1 MARASKADPL
11 DALGMALRPSRP
23 APKPFPVSTSKS
35 DVQAQRFTVNRE
47 SARELQSQVR
57 DVLVAAKVDWD
68 ESKVTA
74 VAREL
79 AEVTRAAHTI
89 QGRMLDAGKALLK
102 IQQTIGPGGYK
113 ALAEAKLIP
122 FGEATASKL
131 RRVAEAVNAGRL
143 TIGTMPRAIE
153 AASIVARLER
163 PTIERLLRDGVLR
176 PEATVR
182 EIREATRPTPDPE
195 TSDGARERLERRLL
209 AIADEIAVLQAEA
222 EEIKRLLAHTRHG
235 KS

>member
-47 SARELQSQVR
+47 FARELQSQVR

-102 IQQTIGPGGYK
+102 
-113 ALAEAKLIP
+113 
-122 FGEATASKL
+122 SS
-131 RRVAEAVNAGRL
+131 RL
-143 TIGTMPRAIE
+143 SDPA
-153 AASIVARLER
+153 
-163 PTIERLLRDGVLR
+163 
-176 PEATVR
+176 
-182 EIREATRPTPDPE
+182 ATR
-195 TSDGARERLERRLL
+195 R
-209 AIADEIAVLQAEA
+209 
-222 EEIKRLLAHTRHG
+222 
-235 KS
+235 

>member
-1 MARASKADPL
+1 M
-11 DALGMALRPSRP
+11 
-23 APKPFPVSTSKS
+23 
-35 DVQAQRFTVNRE
+35 
-47 SARELQSQVR
+47 
-57 DVLVAAKVDWD
+57 
-68 ESKVTA
+68 
-74 VAREL
+74 
-79 AEVTRAAHTI
+79 
-89 QGRMLDAGKALLK
+89 
-102 IQQTIGPGGYK
+102 
-113 ALAEAKLIP
+113 
-122 FGEATASKL
+122 
-131 RRVAEAVNAGRL
+131 AEAVNAGRL

-222 EEIKRLLAHTRHG
+222 EEIRRLLAHR
-235 KS
+235 

>member
-47 SARELQSQVR
+47 FAKELQSQVR

-68 ESKVTA
+68 ESRVTA

-122 FGEATASKL
+122 FGKL

-222 EEIKRLLAHTRHG
+222 EEIRRLLAHTRHG